1 MADSTISQLPLSPY
15 ILDKDF
21 IVVVTGHLEDGT
33 YPRNVKV
40 PLAYIRKYIVR
51 LNLLSNTTSGIDSYY
66 NSGLNIFSLWTT
78 GIHAIPGNNLEIQ
91 FSQNTPAGLK
101 YGGTGPVCHSGII
114 SVTGLN
120 SVSENSIVVEN
131 KNYWPYSGIIY
142 NTGLNAKAGNNIE
155 INFSTDSEAH
165 QSYGGAGGRYT
176 SGIISVTG
184 SNIMDGNGIGYTV
197 DNNWPHKY
205 TVFTTEKIKYSD
217 GLITITNN
225 DTYPNSTTS
234 GYNLITLNYNDFYQ
248 SKTNQSLSLIGTAVF
263 KVSNILFGGRPYV
276 PGQGSLNT
284 QKLQELL
291 PLSGTTYYYSYTN
304 CDSVVCGD
312 VAAYS
317 QNTLA
322 TNITWDQNHL
332 ANFVS
337 NNDYDYTIDSF
348 VLNIGISGGNS
359 NSLITNICSY
369 PITFKNTNSGNNKPY
384 HNASYCSE
392 AYRSNY
398 YPYSVGAIDPMTIM
412 ARVDLTL
419 NSSGINDFNSL
430 ALCAYITNV
439 QCSRVYTNSVDLQ
452 PNTHCST
459 PLYGDCD
466 GYYAGLGATTPN
478 TFTYVSSRCFSN
490 TSATIDAKF
499 IKGENII

>member
-15 ILDKDF
+15 VLDKDY
-21 IVVVTGHLEDGT
+21 IVVVTGHLQEGS

-51 LNLLSNTTSGIDSYY
+51 LNLLTNPVSGIDSYY
-66 NSGLNIFSLWTT
+66 NSGLNILSIWNT
-78 GIHAIPGNNLEIQ
+78 GIHAIPGNNVEIQ
-91 FSQNTPAGLK
+91 FSQNTPAGGK
-101 YGGTGPVCHSGII
+101 YGGTGPICHSGII
-114 SVTGLN
+114 STTGLN
-120 SVSENSIVVEN
+120 SVAENLIVVGH

-142 NTGLNAKAGNNIE
+142 STGLNAKAGNNIE
-155 INFSTDSEAH
+155 INFNSNSAAH
-165 QSYGGAGGRYT
+165 NQYGGTGGKYS

-184 SNIMDGNGIGYTV
+184 SNIIDGKGIGYTI
-197 DNNWPHKY
+197 NTEWPHQY
-205 TVFTTEKIKYSD
+205 TLFNTEKIKYASSAV
-217 GLITITNN
+217 TITNS
-225 DTYPNSTTS
+225 DTGPNSTTS

-248 SKTNQSLSLIGTAVF
+248 SKTNESLSLIGTAIF
-263 KVSNILFGGRPYV
+263 KISNITFGDRPYV

-291 PLSGTTYYYSYTN
+291 PLSGTTHNYNYIS
-304 CDSVVCGD
+304 CDATICGGDTSVFN
-312 VAAYS
+312 
-317 QNTLA
+317 QTTQF
-322 TNITWDQNHL
+322 TNITWNESHL

-337 NNDYDYTIDSF
+337 DNNYDYIIDSF

-369 PITFKNTNSGNNKPY
+369 PITFKNTNSGDNRPY
-384 HNASYCSE
+384 YNANHCNE
-392 AYRSNY
+392 TYRSNY

-412 ARVDLTL
+412 AKVDLTL

-439 QCSRVYTNSVDLQ
+439 RCSRIYTNSVDLQ
-452 PNTHCST
+452 PNTYCNIVSSVC
-459 PLYGDCD
+459 P
-466 GYYAGLGATTPN
+466 GYYTSLGTTTPN
-478 TFTYVSSRCFSN
+478 TATYISTRCFSN
-490 TSATIDAKF
+490 TSATIDVKF